1 MNPTYDMPQ
10 NYYFGG
16 AVDTFVTPLAILVL
30 LLSIILLIA
39 LPRRYAVVAFLGGAM
54 LLPYTLKLV
63 IGPLHLFFFRLLLLA
78 GGVRYL
84 VRRDLRIRLTLLD
97 KVFLA
102 WAISNAVTFSLL
114 WHDLSAFL
122 NRCSFLY
129 VTLGS
134 YFLLRGLIRD
144 KRDALLAIRVLAV
157 LVTVIAPFMLMEHFT
172 GHNPFAILGAQ
183 ALSSVREGRIRAG
196 GPFGHAII
204 AGSVGAML
212 VPLFLG
218 LWCEGRRERMLAA
231 VAILAAMVMMVTC
244 ASSTP
249 VLTIAMGVGAFLL
262 WPLRRHLRAFR
273 WTIVVTLVTLQLVM
287 KSSVWFL
294 MSHLGGVMGGS
305 GWHRAMLIDTFVH
318 KFGEWW
324 LIGTQ
329 NNAKW
334 GYDMWDS
341 LNAFVNAG
349 IEGGLITFVL
359 FISVFV
365 FAYKRIGL
373 ARKRAEKARQKPDA
387 LLLWAVGCCILANN
401 VAFFG
406 ITYFDQSVVAWYAV
420 LAITAVANTFAA
432 ANQPPLMFHK
442 SGSVEPAPER
452 LRTLASVMQ

>member
-172 GHNPFAILGAQ
+172 GHNPFAILG
-183 ALSSVREGRIRAG
+183 
-196 GPFGHAII
+196 
-204 AGSVGAML
+204 
-212 VPLFLG
+212 
-218 LWCEGRRERMLAA
+218 
-231 VAILAAMVMMVTC
+231 
-244 ASSTP
+244 
-249 VLTIAMGVGAFLL
+249 
-262 WPLRRHLRAFR
+262 
-273 WTIVVTLVTLQLVM
+273 
-287 KSSVWFL
+287 
-294 MSHLGGVMGGS
+294 
-305 GWHRAMLIDTFVH
+305 
-318 KFGEWW
+318 
-324 LIGTQ
+324 
-329 NNAKW
+329 
-334 GYDMWDS
+334 
-341 LNAFVNAG
+341 
-349 IEGGLITFVL
+349 
-359 FISVFV
+359 
-365 FAYKRIGL
+365 
-373 ARKRAEKARQKPDA
+373 
-387 LLLWAVGCCILANN
+387 
-401 VAFFG
+401 
-406 ITYFDQSVVAWYAV
+406 
-420 LAITAVANTFAA
+420 
-432 ANQPPLMFHK
+432 
-442 SGSVEPAPER
+442 
-452 LRTLASVMQ
+452 